1 MWMSEMNN
9 TPNYAPTHLRTPKIC
24 TNTADDSARSGFGF
38 ISADIV
44 YVNVYFRFHST
55 ADNVIT
61 FPNEEK
67 LFVSKDRTIKLD
79 LGSTVYINDAKVE
92 GCVCVTFIQYPHP
105 HLQDRCAIR
114 FERVNEGESSEV
126 NKTKI

>member
-1 MWMSEMNN
+1 MWMSETNK
-9 TPNYAPTHLRTPKIC
+9 TPNYAATHLRTPKIY

-44 YVNVYFRFHST
+44 HVNVYYDFHST
-55 ADNVIT
+55 ADNVVT

-67 LFVSKDRTIKLD
+67 LFINEDRTIKVD

-92 GCVCVTFIQYPHP
+92 GCGCDIHSVPTPTYTF
-105 HLQDRCAIR
+105 
-114 FERVNEGESSEV
+114 
-126 NKTKI
+126 KIDAPPVLKGLMKEKAVK